1 MPKTKTATSTRATA
15 SHALRIIGGEWRGRK
30 LSFTPQE
37 GLRPTLD
44 RYRETLFNWLMF
56 DVEGSRCLDLFAGS
70 GALGLEAL
78 SRGARECVFVD
89 TSRLAA
95 EQISQHLKTLKCER
109 GRVFCKDG
117 RQWLQRSKVRP
128 GEGFDLVFL
137 DPPFHGDLLNDILA
151 QLFAGSYINDLGYI
165 YIEAEAEFTLPPLP
179 GTWQLSRQKSAKN
192 KVFFLIKK
200 MPQS

>member
-1 MPKTKTATSTRATA
+1 MPRTKSATSTRAKA
-15 SHALRIIGGEWRGRK
+15 SHALRIIGGEWRGRR

-56 DVEGSRCLDLFAGS
+56 DVEGRRCLDLFAGS

-78 SRGARECVFVD
+78 SRGASECVFVD
-89 TSRLAA
+89 TSRQAA
-95 EQISQHLKTLKCER
+95 EQIRQHLKTLHCDR
-109 GRVFCKDG
+109 GTVFCEDG
-117 RQWLQRSKVRP
+117 RQWLQHSKDS
-128 GEGFDLVFL
+128 FDLVFL
-137 DPPFHGDLLNDILA
+137 DPPFHGDLLNDVLTL
-151 QLFAGSYINDLGYI
+151 LFTGSYINEHGYI
-165 YIEAEAEFTLPPLP
+165 YIEAEAEFSLPVLP
-179 GTWQLSRQKSAKN
+179 ENWQLSRQKAAKN